1 MISNIKNRI
10 ANYLAEKKF
19 AKKQKSVVSFQNYFT
34 KANSVLIILPHFET
48 KLSTEIIEI
57 IRFIAIHKKKLFL
70 IYKSDLLQYLPN
82 DLEYASLV
90 ISDTDRTKLG
100 LPTKDLANRMQ
111 KYTFD
116 LVIDL
121 NVEVNIFSSAL
132 ANIPKSNFRI
142 GFIKNKSDSFYN
154 YQIPC
159 EINHE
164 KSHRNLL
171 NSLRMF

>member
-1 MISNIKNRI
+1 MILKIKNRF
-10 ANYLAEKKF
+10 ANYWAEKKF
-19 AKKQKSVVSFQNYFT
+19 ARKQNSVVSFQKFFT
-34 KANSVLIILPHFET
+34 DANNVLIILPQLET

-57 IRFIAIHKKKLFL
+57 IRFVAIHKKKLFL
-70 IYKSDLLQYLPN
+70 IYQNSSLQYLPN
-82 DLEYASLV
+82 DLEFASLI
-90 ISDTDRTKLG
+90 ISDTDKTKLG
-100 LPTKDLANRMQ
+100 LPKPDLANRIK